1 MEWKHGFT
9 RLEAMIGP
17 HMSLCGSPSFG
28 RRGTQAP
35 CPAKTASTHRL
46 TVFEVQPRVMTVS
59 RTVELEGHIIDSGTM
74 ARCFGA
80 VMDLGG
86 EFDVE
91 AFEVGRHKHEET
103 YCRMEVSAE
112 TEADLRAIL
121 HELNQNGATI
131 ADPRDATLE
140 AAPAD
145 QVVPVD
151 FYSTTNH
158 PTSVRI
164 DGDWVPVEEAEMDC
178 ALVVENRDNGEPR
191 VKTRVLNAVE
201 EGDLVVTG
209 ETGIRVEP
217 PERPRGKGSAFG
229 FMQGGVSS
237 ERPSKSLIE
246 EIAQEMREV
255 READGTVLVV
265 CGPAIVHAGGRE
277 ALAAL
282 VRNGYIDALSAGNGF
297 AVHDLERDLYGTSL
311 GVDTETL
318 EHPRKGHKH
327 HIYTISE
334 IGRAGGI
341 EAAVSDG
348 LIDSGVMYECVEN
361 DVPYVLAGSIR
372 DDGPLPDTITDAI
385 EAQDAIR
392 EQAHEAD
399 LVLMLSTLLHSV
411 AVGNCLPSTT
421 KTVCV
426 DINPATVTQLLD
438 RGSAQAIGMVTDIGT
453 FLPMLADELL
463 E

>member
-1 MEWKHGFT
+1 
-9 RLEAMIGP
+9 
-17 HMSLCGSPSFG
+17 
-28 RRGTQAP
+28 
-35 CPAKTASTHRL
+35 
-46 TVFEVQPRVMTVS
+46 MTVS
-59 RTVELEGHIIDSGTM
+59 RTVELEGHIIDSGSM

-91 AFEVGRHKHEET
+91 AFEVGRHKHEES
-103 YCRMEVSAE
+103 YCRMAVSADS
-112 TEADLRAIL
+112 EAELRAIL
-121 HELNQNGATI
+121 HELNQNGATV

-140 AAPAD
+140 EAPAD
-145 QVVPVD
+145 QVVPVE

-158 PTSVRI
+158 PTEVRV
-164 DGDWVPVEEAEMDC
+164 DGEWLPVENAEMDC
-178 ALVVENRDNGEPR
+178 ALVVEEAGDESGSGQR
-191 VKTRVLNAVE
+191 VVTRVLSAIE
-201 EGDLVVTG
+201 AGDRVVTG
-209 ETGIRVEP
+209 ETGIRVDP

-246 EIAQEMREV
+246 EIAAEMRDV
-255 READGTVLVV
+255 RDGDGNVLVV
-265 CGPAIVHAGGRE
+265 CGPAIIHSGGRE
-277 ALAAL
+277 ALADL
-282 VRNGYIDALSAGNGF
+282 VRAGYVDALSAGNGF

-311 GVDTETL
+311 GVNTETL

-334 IGRAGGI
+334 VGRAGGI
-341 EAAVSDG
+341 EAAVGDG
-348 LIDSGVMYECVEN
+348 IVTSGVMYECIRN
-361 DVPYVLAGSIR
+361 DVPFVLAGSIR

-385 EAQDAIR
+385 EAQAAIR

-399 LVLMLSTLLHSV
+399 IVLMLSTLLHSV